1 MAMSAVWTTIAG
13 LTVVT
18 AAIKATGPLALGGR
32 ELPEWAMSIIAL
44 LAPALLAALVMVETF
59 SDEHELVIDA
69 RAGGVAAAAVALA
82 LRASLPVTVTVAA
95 VVASGL
101 RLVS

>member
-1 MAMSAVWTTIAG
+1 MSAVWTTIAG

-18 AAIKATGPLALGGR
+18 AAIKAAGPVALGGR

-59 SDEHELVIDA
+59 SDDHTLVIDS
-69 RAGGVAAAAVALA
+69 RAAGVAAAAIALS
-82 LRASLPVTVTVAA
+82 RGASLPVTVTVAA
-95 VVASGL
+95 VVAAAL
-101 RLVS
+101 RLVT